1 MALGVGTR
9 IGPYEV
15 VAPLGKGGMGV
26 VFRARDTR
34 LQRDV
39 ALKLLPDDLAHDTD
53 RLKRFEREA
62 QLLASLNHP
71 HIAQVYGLEPV
82 GSPEAG
88 TQAIAM
94 ELVDGETI
102 AERVASRGPMPV
114 DEVVAIARQIASAL
128 EAAHERGIVHRDL
141 KPANIK
147 LRPDGSVKVLDFGLA
162 KELSA
167 GGSREAMSLSP
178 TVTGQ
183 TMPGVIMGTLGYMS
197 PEQARGKAVDARADI
212 WAFGCVLFEMLAGR
226 AAFDGETATD
236 ILAAVVSGE
245 PQWERLPRTTPAGLR
260 QLLRVT
266 LTRDVRERLQ
276 HIGDARL
283 FLSADGLEAPSPAT
297 PAHRPERHKWI
308 PIAIGAIVLLAAL
321 VPAALYFR
329 RDAPDAPVMRF
340 AMEAPAFAVQPNLR
354 PITASPDGRWIAS
367 LTASDGPR
375 LAVRAIDA
383 QTWRTLPGTEN
394 AIAPF
399 WSADGR
405 FIGFAADGMLKKIDV
420 VNGTVQALAD
430 GDNLGLGA
438 WNRDN
443 TIVFVRS
450 LGRPVLSRIS
460 AAGGEIMDVK
470 LDHGSDQIIA
480 VFQPI
485 FLPDGR
491 HFLYHVV
498 KAAAPTLIG
507 VLYAAS
513 LDGGAPTQVMQ
524 IGDLNSAGGNSPVV
538 FAAPGYLVF
547 TRAGT
552 LFAQKF
558 DVDSLATTGEPV
570 SIAQNVGA
578 FDVSQTGV
586 LIYSSA
592 PPAPV
597 TAQAAA
603 TQQLTWVT
611 RAGKVER
618 RVGMPGAYLNPRLS
632 PDGRRI
638 AVQSNLLTNSD
649 ILVLDAD
656 TGVSSRLTFDPA
668 ADGIPIWSPAGDRV
682 MFASARGTPLPFP
695 SVLYE
700 RAASGAGEDRQVM
713 PLAVADLHIPN
724 DWSPDGRHIVYG
736 NVPLTRA
743 QVGGDLWA
751 LPLDGD
757 RKPFPLVQSKT
768 SRAGAARFS
777 PDGHWLAYTTNES
790 GPSHVVVRPFPD
802 VNKGTWQVPG
812 SSGAEPKW
820 RGREIF
826 YLGPDQRQ
834 MMSVT
839 VTADNDGITFSQP
852 VALFST
858 GLPPQTNPPQFWFDV
873 TADGQRFLLN
883 LPLAATTATT
893 QPTAPTSPAL
903 LNVVVNWT
911 SLLTK

>member
-1 MALGVGTR
+1 MSLGIGSR

-15 VAPLGKGGMGV
+15 TAPLGQGGMGV
-26 VFRARDTR
+26 VFRARDTK

-39 ALKLLPDDLAHDTD
+39 ALKLLPEHLALDAD

-71 HIAQVYGLEPV
+71 HIAHVYGLE
-82 GSPEAG
+82 SIG
-88 TQAIAM
+88 TSGAHAIAM
-94 ELVDGETI
+94 ELVEGETL
-102 AERVASRGPMPV
+102 AERISSRGPMPA
-114 DEVVAIARQIASAL
+114 DEVVGVARQIASAL

-162 KELSA
+162 KELNTSGSSA
-167 GGSREAMSLSP
+167 ALSLSP

-197 PEQARGKAVDARADI
+197 PEQARGKSVDARADI

-226 AAFDGETATD
+226 PAFNGETATD

-245 PQWERLPRTTPAGLR
+245 PKWERLPKATPAGLR
-260 QLLRVT
+260 QLLRVA

-276 HIGDARL
+276 HIGDSRL
-283 FLSADGLEAPSPAT
+283 FFTANAFDDSAKREHHPGR
-297 PAHRPERHKWI
+297 HRWI
-308 PIAIGAIVLLAAL
+308 PIAIGAVVLLAAL
-321 VPAALYFR
+321 VPAALYFGG
-329 RDAPDAPVMRF
+329 DAPGAPVMRF
-340 AMEAPAFAVQPNLR
+340 AMEAPAFAAQPNLR

-367 LTASDGPR
+367 LTTSDGPR

-399 WSADGR
+399 WSWDGR
-405 FIGFAADGMLKKIDV
+405 FLGFAADGLLKRIDV
-420 VNGTVQALAD
+420 VNGTVQVLAD

-443 TIVFVRS
+443 TILFVRS
-450 LGRPVLSRIS
+450 LGRPVLSRMS
-460 AAGGEIMDVK
+460 GSGGEITDVK

-480 VFQPI
+480 VFQPV

-498 KAAAPTLIG
+498 KAATPTLVG
-507 VLYAAS
+507 VLYAGS
-513 LDGGAPTQVMQ
+513 LDGGAPTQVME
-524 IGDLNSAGGNSPVV
+524 IGELSNAAGNSPVA
-538 FAAPGYLVF
+538 FAAPGHLVF
-547 TRAGT
+547 TRGGT
-552 LFAQKF
+552 LFAQTF
-558 DVDSLATTGEPV
+558 DVDSLATAGEPV
-570 SIAQNVGA
+570 SIAQNVGV

-586 LIYSSA
+586 LVYSSA
-592 PPAPV
+592 PPAPAPG
-597 TAQAAA
+597 TAQSAA

-618 RVGMPGAYLNPRLS
+618 RVGTPGVYLNPRLS

-638 AVQSNLLTNSD
+638 AVQSNLLANAD
-649 ILVLDAD
+649 ILILDAE
-656 TGVSSRLTFDPA
+656 TGVSSRLTFDAA
-668 ADGIPIWSPAGDRV
+668 ADGIPIWSPSGDRV
-682 MFASARGTPLPFP
+682 LFASARGTPLPFP

-713 PLAVADLHIPN
+713 PFAVADLHIPN

-743 QVGGDLWA
+743 QAGGDLWA

-777 PDGHWLAYTTNES
+777 PDGRWLAYTTTES
-790 GPSHVVVRPFPD
+790 GPNQIVVRPFPD

-812 SSGAEPKW
+812 SGGAEPKW

-826 YLGPDQRQ
+826 YLGPNQQQ
-834 MMSVT
+834 MMAVT
-839 VTADNDGITFSQP
+839 VTAGNDGITFSQP
-852 VALFST
+852 VALFAT

-883 LPLAATTATT
+883 LPIAAATTTT
-893 QPTAPTSPAL
+893 QPDAPSSPPL

-911 SLLTK
+911 SLLAK